1 MTKSFSKWA
10 KNISAFIGVIASI
23 FLLYIGIVW
32 TYWNWY
38 IPHHCD
44 TLYQEGLNSP
54 NVAENIANQ
63 LFNIKD
69 PYGYADKKAV
79 SLITYYARKGRA
91 ESKAIL
97 ENYNTIHGITLESNI
112 PINKNIWGI
121 SLGKTTKQDL
131 FKHFNSEGLH
141 YRELENG
148 SVAQVYSNFEFAGV
162 YWDYAYCCFTNNRIY
177 KIIFVAKSDS
187 DKNDFYKLR
196 SMLATKYTVS
206 KNFDSKYPD
215 VFSITDSKSKIELD
229 NSHYKEVRCKYIDL
243 NLEKKK
249 EVEDLRH
256 M

>member
-1 MTKSFSKWA
+1 MKKQIIKWTKRV
-10 KNISAFIGVIASI
+10 GVIIGLITTAFS
-23 FLLYIGIVW
+23 LYIISVW
-32 TYWNWY
+32 AYWNWY

-54 NVAENIANQ
+54 DAAEDIANQ
-63 LFNIKD
+63 LFNTKD
-69 PYGYADKKAV
+69 PYGYADKRAV
-79 SLITYYARKGRA
+79 SLITYYARKGRFR
-91 ESKAIL
+91 SKALL
-97 ENYNTIHGITLESNI
+97 ENYNTIHGITLESSI

-148 SVAQVYSNFEFAGV
+148 SVAQVYSDFEFAGV

-229 NSHYKEVRCKYIDL
+229 NSHYKEVRYKYIDL
-243 NLEKKK
+243 VLEKKK
-249 EVEDLRH
+249 EMQDLSH
-256 M
+256 I